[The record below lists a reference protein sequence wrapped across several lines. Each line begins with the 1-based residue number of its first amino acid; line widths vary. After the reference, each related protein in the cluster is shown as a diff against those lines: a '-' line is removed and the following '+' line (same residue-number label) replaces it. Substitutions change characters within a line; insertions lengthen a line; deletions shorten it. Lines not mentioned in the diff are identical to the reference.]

1 MLLTAKFESAAK
13 EWVATSEKTTME
25 KAMKQF
31 IVVDFL
37 FALGCCN
44 YPIFGFMRQ
53 VWPELKL
60 FTFFFGFEACSFV
73 LVANTNFTSTAYTYY
88 KKDSV
93 RIAKWFGS
101 VCKMIRFGL
110 QNGSV
115 RFDMLHCSR

>member
-73 LVANTNFTSTAYTYY
+73 LVANTNFTSTAYMIMASMR
-88 KKDSV
+88 SV
-93 RIAKWFGS
+93 ENKNPYETAKWFGS
-101 VCKMIRFGL
+101 VCKVI
-110 QNGSV
+110 
-115 RFDMLHCSR
+115 RFDMLRCSR